1 MINDPEILAIS
12 EVYEIF
18 KELDFG
24 QRKRIV
30 NWISDKFDLVEKRVT
45 VPVLQPSEEVPT
57 EPKKTSTTA
66 APVKIEKPAAALA
79 AKHEPLIDLEAI
91 RKRNKGFEKALLAG
105 YMLHVKNNL
114 KEFSGRE
121 LNDILKKTGHRVAS
135 ITSVMHTLMK
145 KNPPQL
151 EQTFKSGKSLRYM
164 ITKEGMEAAK
174 KLLMS

>member
-1 MINDPEILAIS
+1 MIDDPEILAIS
-12 EVYEIF
+12 KVYDIF

-24 QRKRIV
+24 QRKRIA
-30 NWISDKFDLVEKRVT
+30 NWVSDKFDLVEKRVA
-45 VPVLQPSEEVPT
+45 VPALQPWEEIPT
-57 EPKKTSTTA
+57 EPKKTSAVT
-66 APVKIEKPAAALA
+66 APVKTEKPANVLA
-79 AKHEPLIDLEAI
+79 VKHEPAIDLDAI
-91 RKRNKGFEKALLAG
+91 AKRNKGFEKALLAG
-105 YMLHVKNNL
+105 YLLHVKNNL

-151 EQTFKSGKSLRYM
+151 ELTHKNGKSLRYM
-164 ITKEGMEAAK
+164 ITKEGMEVAK